1 VIDQQVG
8 ALLVGDAKQ
17 RSALY
22 AILRSSILAASSVAT
37 FESLHVL
44 LEGGAVLFDFLECE
58 REVSQWRRRFKVGA
72 LDADVGSR
80 AQQLQALLAR
90 VQEHHCRAHQGPVAR
105 RTR

>member
-1 VIDQQVG
+1 MIGQQAD
-8 ALLVGDAKQ
+8 ALLAGDAKQ

-22 AILRSSILAASSVAT
+22 AFLRSAILAASSAAPL
-37 FESLHVL
+37 ESLRVL

-58 REVSQWRRRFKVGA
+58 REVSQWRRFEIGA

-90 VQEHHCRAHQGPVAR
+90 PEHCRAHQGSVAR
-105 RTR
+105 QTR